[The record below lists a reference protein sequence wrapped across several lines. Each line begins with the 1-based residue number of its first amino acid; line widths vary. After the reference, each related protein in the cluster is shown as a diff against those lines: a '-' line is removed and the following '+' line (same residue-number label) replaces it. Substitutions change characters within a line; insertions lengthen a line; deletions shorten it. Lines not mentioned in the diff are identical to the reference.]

1 MVDTLSSDP
10 NTDFSLVSLS
20 HRRHE
25 ALTDGSSGTGRSVA
39 TRQGDGLPEPRIKQD
54 KDKLEVQM
62 DVSEYRWVTKQ
73 VF

>member
-1 MVDTLSSDP
+1 M
-10 NTDFSLVSLS
+10 VSLS

-39 TRQGDGLPEPRIKQD
+39 NRQGDGLPEPRIKQD

-62 DVSEYRWVTKQ
+62 DVSEYK
-73 VF
+73 

>member
-1 MVDTLSSDP
+1 MTLIP

-39 TRQGDGLPEPRIKQD
+39 NRQGDGLPEPRIKQD

-62 DVSEYRWVTKQ
+62 DVSEYK
-73 VF
+73 